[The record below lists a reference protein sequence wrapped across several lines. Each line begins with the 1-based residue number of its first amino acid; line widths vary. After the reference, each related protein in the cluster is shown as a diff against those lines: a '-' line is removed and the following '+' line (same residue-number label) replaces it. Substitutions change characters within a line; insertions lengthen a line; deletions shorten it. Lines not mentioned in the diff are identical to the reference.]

1 MGQCQPQP
9 SLLSEKQ
16 APDQASKSGAVPVTA
31 ITFIQN
37 SSPRPVSS
45 RLSFKGTPS
54 FKGG

>member
-37 SSPRPVSS
+37 SSPRAVSS